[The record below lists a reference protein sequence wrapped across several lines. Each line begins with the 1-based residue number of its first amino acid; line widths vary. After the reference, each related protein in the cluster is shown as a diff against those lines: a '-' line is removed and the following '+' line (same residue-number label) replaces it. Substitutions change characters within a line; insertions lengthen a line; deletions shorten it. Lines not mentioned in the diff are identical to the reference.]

1 MRSSS
6 ASVLRRA
13 STSKIASHFHQ
24 PSAQL
29 DEPRL
34 YFFDLNHEVTS
45 VPWVLLNTYCQKTRF
60 SAKTNPLLHR
70 REHGQDVPGE
80 VGARQGLEVLE
91 PDGLVDRE
99 LA

>member
-1 MRSSS
+1 MLSRAAPWLLQKSGAAAMRSSS

-45 VPWVLLNTYCQKTRF
+45 VPWVLLDTYCQKTRF
-60 SAKTNPLLHR
+60 SAKTKIHLP
-70 REHGQDVPGE
+70 
-80 VGARQGLEVLE
+80 
-91 PDGLVDRE
+91 
-99 LA
+99 